1 MSLHLLFDLDG
12 TLTDPAQGILGCIR
26 HALTSLQIDIDADTP
41 LEPYIGPPLRDT
53 FRTLLDEAG
62 ADLELVET
70 AVEIYRERFTTLGLY
85 ENRVYDGIPQSL
97 ERLRAGAES
106 IHLATSKPRV
116 YAERILE
123 HFGLAQYFD
132 GIYGSELD
140 GRLGDKT
147 ELIAHLLECEGLDA
161 ADSVMIGDRSYDVVG
176 ASNNRVEVI
185 GVLWGY
191 GSAAELEQAG
201 AKRLCRHPGE
211 LADHLPHPAGRGA

>member
-1 MSLHLLFDLDG
+1 MHLLFDLDG

-26 HALTSLQIDIDADTP
+26 HALSRLQIDIDADTP
-41 LEPYIGPPLRDT
+41 LEPFIGPPLRDT
-53 FRTLLDEAG
+53 FRTLLGVAG
-62 ADLELVET
+62 ADLALVEA
-70 AVEIYRERFTTLGLY
+70 AVAIYRERFTKLGLY

-97 ERLRAGAES
+97 ERLHACADS

-123 HFGLAQYFD
+123 HFGLARYFD

-147 ELIAHLLECEGLDA
+147 ELIAHLLEREGLDA

-176 ASNNRVEVI
+176 ASNNKVDVI

-191 GSAAELEQAG
+191 GSAAELAQAG
-201 AKRLCRHPGE
+201 ARQLCRHPGE
-211 LADHLPHPAGRGA
+211 LADQLARAPGRGA